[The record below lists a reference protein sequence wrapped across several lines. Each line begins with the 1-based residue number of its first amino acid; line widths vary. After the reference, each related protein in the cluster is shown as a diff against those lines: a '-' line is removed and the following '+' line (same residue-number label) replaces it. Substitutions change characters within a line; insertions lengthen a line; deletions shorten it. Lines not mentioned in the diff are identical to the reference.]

1 MKEVNQPKRLEFAQ
15 RCLSNKDN
23 FDDVI
28 FTDESSIQMEWH
40 GKINFHRWWEP
51 PRQKGIPKH
60 PYEVHVWAGISKRGA
75 TGITILTGC
84 MDAVFFVET
93 ILRKNLLPFISTHFP
108 NGHRFQQDNDP
119 KHTSN
124 LAKSIFE
131 EEVVNW
137 WKTPPE
143 SPQLN
148 PIELVWHDL
157 KHHLRTIVKPRAKE
171 ALVDGITQ
179 FWAQAMT
186 VKKCKRY
193 ISHVKKVLPMVQ

>member
-1 MKEVNQPKRLEFAQ
+1 
-15 RCLSNKDN
+15 
-23 FDDVI
+23 
-28 FTDESSIQMEWH
+28 
-40 GKINFHRWWEP
+40 
-51 PRQKGIPKH
+51 
-60 PYEVHVWAGISKRGA
+60 
-75 TGITILTGC
+75 
-84 MDAVFFVET
+84 MDAVFFGET
-93 ILRKNLLPFISTHFP
+93 ILRKTLLPFISTHFP
-108 NGHRFQQDNDP
+108 NGYRFQQDNDP

-143 SPQLN
+143 SPHLN

-179 FWAQAMT
+179 FCAQAMT